1 MLPGVQRIYF
11 SHNLDHCEDKP
22 TLLSFH
28 GVLRLVCHILNDLL
42 NESIC
47 VIREVSDFRKYE
59 KKLKYLSVAQ
69 TKLQNIQFI

>member
-1 MLPGVQRIYF
+1 MLPCVHKNHF
-11 SHNLDHCEDKP
+11 FHTLDHCEDKL

-47 VIREVSDFRKYE
+47 VIGEVNFVNM
-59 KKLKYLSVAQ
+59 KKS
-69 TKLQNIQFI
+69 

>member
-11 SHNLDHCEDKP
+11 SHTLDHCEDKL

-47 VIREVSDFRKYE
+47 VIGEVNNFRKYE
-59 KKLKYLSVAQ
+59 KKLNKNAFQ
-69 TKLQNIQFI
+69 